1 MIWMQVKLMS
11 YKSRFLV
18 YVSIFLLS
26 FSLCFQN
33 TICEAS
39 TEIIYDDGD
48 ADYGWYDK
56 PTGILIGMKFSA
68 TEVIDAP
75 IELQEISIYVIE
87 NPAPLEILIYDENLK
102 KIDSFTISPKKTGW
116 YTKKKII
123 GPICGDFYI
132 FLHWI
137 FVSKPIIGV
146 DSGYDIGSHTYAISV
161 DNPSK
166 LMSKSQLEKYLEEK
180 QEAMYSEGP
189 QFMLGAGGSE
199 EINIVSAGRFGI
211 MIRSSINE
219 DRNSV
224 KAKENLQLAN
234 EYFDAGKYKDA
245 KYHFRSA
252 RYYFNILH
260 DEQKIK
266 EIESK
271 IEICNKKIEEA
282 SSPAT
287 TPPPTTQP
295 PATTPPPTTQ
305 PPATTLVPIS
315 PPQHSNSFLY
325 LGTFVIIVILTLAI
339 YQIVRGKPEKK
350 IKKKLAK
357 KMPEKEKPKED
368 VSSELKELL
377 EERKEWK
384 TKLENLR
391 EEKDNLISKGIM
403 TEEEYQEKYNE
414 IMDKLVGI
422 EDKVIKQKMEMGAKK

>member
-1 MIWMQVKLMS
+1 
-11 YKSRFLV
+11 
-18 YVSIFLLS
+18 
-26 FSLCFQN
+26 
-33 TICEAS
+33 
-39 TEIIYDDGD
+39 
-48 ADYGWYDK
+48 
-56 PTGILIGMKFSA
+56 
-68 TEVIDAP
+68 
-75 IELQEISIYVIE
+75 
-87 NPAPLEILIYDENLK
+87 
-102 KIDSFTISPKKTGW
+102 
-116 YTKKKII
+116 
-123 GPICGDFYI
+123 
-132 FLHWI
+132 
-137 FVSKPIIGV
+137 
-146 DSGYDIGSHTYAISV
+146 
-161 DNPSK
+161 
-166 LMSKSQLEKYLEEK
+166 MSKSQLEKYLEEK